1 MTNTTQVSSEQLKAY
16 VSRIENLEE
25 QKKALAEDLKDVYSQ
40 AKGQGFDVPILK
52 KVIAMRKLED
62 HKRNEGEAMVDLYAS
77 ALGMSRGIE

>member
-1 MTNTTQVSSEQLKAY
+1 MTITVATEVLRTY
-16 VSRIENLEE
+16 VERIERLEE
-25 QKKALAEDLKDVYSQ
+25 ERVNLSDDLKDVYSE

-62 HKRNEGEAMVDLYAS
+62 HKRNEDEMLVDVYAS